1 MNKGENYMELKE
13 AMLKV
18 CLAAM
23 KNDPSKELVEAIVVL
38 GIAVDDAVEYYQL
51 QAKADEWAEELK
63 GKMLDDD
70 ENFNGGQD
78 A

>member
-1 MNKGENYMELKE
+1 MELKE

-18 CLAAM
+18 CAAAM
-23 KNDPSKELVEAIVVL
+23 KNDPSEELVEAIVVL
-38 GIAVDDAVEYYQL
+38 GIAVDDAVKYYQL
-51 QAKADEWAEELK
+51 QAKADEWAEALK

>member
-23 KNDPSKELVEAIVVL
+23 KNEPSEELVEAIVVL
-38 GIAVDDAVEYYQL
+38 GIGINDAIEYYEL
-51 QAKADEWAEELK
+51 QEKADEWAEQLK